1 MSHVETEGAC
11 LTAPSLSLSLCPAGV
26 VKGKVGDMI
35 GGGTKEPKKDQGD
48 LSILSYNANTVM

>member
-1 MSHVETEGAC
+1 MFDS
-11 LTAPSLSLSLCPAGV
+11 PLSLSLCLAGV

-35 GGGTKEPKKDQGD
+35 GGGAKEPKKDQGD